1 MHRAQRHLTRAGWA
15 PRTVKGDS
23 SLHDGLLSEV
33 IMRTALLSLI
43 FLIPSVAFAEG
54 ACPPGQYPVGGQGV
68 VGCAPIPQGGNSGSA
83 SAPRPTGKWETRWG
97 AVVEDNTSSNLATGT
112 AVSRKSK
119 SDAIAAA
126 TLVCEE
132 MGGKECKTRI
142 TYYNQ
147 CVALADPTDES
158 RRGGATQTIA
168 SAEKTLELARS
179 RALARCQ
186 SEAAGRE
193 CSIVYSECSPSEFR
207 KF

>member
-1 MHRAQRHLTRAGWA
+1 MRA
-15 PRTVKGDS
+15 
-23 SLHDGLLSEV
+23 
-33 IMRTALLSLI
+33 ALLSL
-43 FLIPSVAFAEG
+43 FLLAPTIALAEG

-68 VGCAPIPQGGNSGSA
+68 VGCAPIPQGGTGGSVG
-83 SAPRPTGKWETRWG
+83 APRPTGKWETRWG

-119 SDAIAAA
+119 REAIAAA

-132 MGGKECKTRI
+132 MGGKRCKPRI

-147 CVALADPTDES
+147 CVALADPTEES

-168 SAEKTLELARS
+168 SAEKTIELARS
-179 RALARCQ
+179 RALSRCQ
-186 SEAAGRE
+186 SEAAGRP

-207 KF
+207 AF